1 MAKMKL
7 DIKLPKQSLTYLG
20 IGLAGILLFIVAGIV
35 PASRSLVALDAR
47 TADVKYQIEEQR
59 TLAPLYKALQGKSE
73 KKESELLP
81 LPEKGKL
88 AQSKIS
94 TIPMSFGTAAK
105 MSGMSLISATPELNA
120 MTGDAQ
126 FLAVNTVL
134 RGDFINFRKFL
145 INIGGI
151 PYVQHIEEISIQEIP
166 DTREFRLKIWVAV
179 G

>member
-20 IGLAGILLFIVAGIV
+20 FGLAAILLFIFAGIV
-35 PASRSLVALDAR
+35 PASRSLVVLDAR
-47 TADVKYQIEEQR
+47 TADVKYRIEEQR
-59 TLAPLYKALQGKSE
+59 TLAPLYKSLQGKSE
-73 KKESELLP
+73 KKEPELLP
-81 LPEKGKL
+81 LPEKGRL
-88 AQSKIS
+88 EQSKIS
-94 TIPMSFGTAAK
+94 TIPMSLGTAAK
-105 MSGMSLISATPELNA
+105 MSGMSLISATPELSA
-120 MTGDAQ
+120 MTGEAQ
-126 FLAVNTVL
+126 LLAVNIVL

-145 INIGGI
+145 IHIGGI

>member
-20 IGLAGILLFIVAGIV
+20 FGLAGILLFIFAGIV

-47 TADVKYQIEEQR
+47 TADVKYRIEEQR
-59 TLAPLYKALQGKSE
+59 TLAPLYKSLQGKSE

-81 LPEKGKL
+81 LPEKGTL
-88 AQSKIS
+88 AHAKIS

-105 MSGMSLISATPELNA
+105 MSGMSLISATPELSA
-120 MTGDAQ
+120 MTGEAQ
-126 FLAVNTVL
+126 VLAVNTVL
-134 RGDFINFRKFL
+134 RGDFIKFRKFL
-145 INIGGI
+145 IHIGGI
-151 PYVQHIEEISIQEIP
+151 PYVQYIEEISIQEIP
-166 DTREFRLKIWVAV
+166 DTREFKLKIWVAV